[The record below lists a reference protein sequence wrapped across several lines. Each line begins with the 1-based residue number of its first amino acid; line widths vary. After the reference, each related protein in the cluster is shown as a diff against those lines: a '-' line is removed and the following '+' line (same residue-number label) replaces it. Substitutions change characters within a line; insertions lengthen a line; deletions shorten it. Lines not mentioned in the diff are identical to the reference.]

1 MYQALIIDDERPV
14 RTAIS
19 ALGCWQKYR
28 ISELLYATNGEEGLS
43 VMRDKNPQLVFVDM
57 RMPVMNGS
65 DFLGAAK
72 KEFPNT
78 QYIVVSGYD
87 EFKYAQVAIKSGAID
102 YLLKPINGDDL
113 NQAIEKAVAVLDG
126 IFSEKSDTEASP
138 GEKDLKPGEV
148 IDIIKE
154 YVEANYCK
162 EIKLAMFSEKY
173 FFSQKYLSKL
183 FKNKYSIGIY
193 EYALKLRMSRAREL
207 LRDNTLQIQEISDFL
222 GYNNNNYFSKAFKTY
237 YGISPT
243 EFREH

>member
-113 NQAIEKAVAVLDG
+113 NQAIEKAGTFGFDLHGAVMASDAFFPFPDCVEIAHKAGITAVIQPGGSIKDAESVA
-126 IFSEKSDTEASP
+126 
-138 GEKDLKPGEV
+138 
-148 IDIIKE
+148 
-154 YVEANYCK
+154 YCNANG
-162 EIKLAMFSEKY
+162 LAMVTTGIRH
-173 FFSQKYLSKL
+173 
-183 FKNKYSIGIY
+183 FK
-193 EYALKLRMSRAREL
+193 
-207 LRDNTLQIQEISDFL
+207 
-222 GYNNNNYFSKAFKTY
+222 
-237 YGISPT
+237 
-243 EFREH
+243 H